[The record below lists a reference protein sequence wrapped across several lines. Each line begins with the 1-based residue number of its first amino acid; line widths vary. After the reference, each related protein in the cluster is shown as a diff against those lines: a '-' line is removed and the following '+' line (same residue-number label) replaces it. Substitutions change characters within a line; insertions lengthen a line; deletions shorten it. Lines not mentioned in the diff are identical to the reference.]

1 MENETEEKVIG
12 WDGGK
17 KGAKK
22 KVQRMIGSGFLT
34 MIYFLL
40 FMYRYSFISWR
51 LVFFQYFI
59 DKHHQ
64 SSSGHTSMGLF

>member
-40 FMYRYSFISWR
+40 FMYRYSFIS
-51 LVFFQYFI
+51 
-59 DKHHQ
+59 
-64 SSSGHTSMGLF
+64 